1 MLSGSVNDPGNCA
14 MAITGPL
21 CRAARALIQWSRE
34 ELAADSGV
42 SIETIADLEMGRAVP
57 SAEALSRLR
66 TALEEGGAVF
76 IPENGAGGAGVRLKF
91 NSRDVRAINRLEG
104 EGGSIGEDDV

>member
-1 MLSGSVNDPGNCA
+1 
-14 MAITGPL
+14 MAITGPQ
-21 CRAARALIQWSRE
+21 CRAARALVQLSRE

-42 SIETIADLEMGRAVP
+42 GINLIADLELGREMPPIEV
-57 SAEALSRLR
+57 LGRLQ

-76 IPENGAGGAGVRLKF
+76 IPESGEGGVGVRLKF